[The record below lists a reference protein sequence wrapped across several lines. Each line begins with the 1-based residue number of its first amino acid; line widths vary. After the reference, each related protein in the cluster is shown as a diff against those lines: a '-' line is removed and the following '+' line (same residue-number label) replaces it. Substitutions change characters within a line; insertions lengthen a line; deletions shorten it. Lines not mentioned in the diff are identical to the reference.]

1 MFGHEIGFSQQL
13 LPAEFVA
20 VVDVGQQI
28 LDVEDSLD
36 IVQIL
41 VADRNARETR
51 SDDAFLDAQVVV
63 AYSDGDDIHAGTHDL
78 LHLGVGELDDAREHV
93 VLLGRGGGG
102 HVDGVG
108 QLVERNLVA
117 TRGVLADRAA
127 RADQDVG
134 EGAHQPAHQQDG
146 ARYRTGEPQGAALG
160 EYLGDDLAEKQ
171 QQESGDDRFEEKAH
185 AGRAEREEQVDDA
198 CGQDDDADVHQIVDH
213 QNRSEQLIDVAE
225 QPQNGVV
232 RRFFGMCLDVPYV
245 VRREREERRLGAR
258 NEGRDRQQAHRD
270 RSRQEQTDVYGVE
283 CDQTAFQIRLF
294 SFCTACRRI
303 SRRASRPSPAEVSPR
318 RRPPP

>member
-1 MFGHEIGFSQQL
+1 MSGTLLAFDFGTKSIGVAVGQRITGTARP
-13 LPAEFVA
+13 LPAIKA
-20 VVDVGQQI
+20 
-28 LDVEDSLD
+28 
-36 IVQIL
+36 
-41 VADRNARETR
+41 
-51 SDDAFLDAQVVV
+51 
-63 AYSDGDDIHAGTHDL
+63 
-78 LHLGVGELDDAREHV
+78 
-93 VLLGRGGGG
+93 
-102 HVDGVG
+102 
-108 QLVERNLVA
+108 
-117 TRGVLADRAA
+117 
-127 RADQDVG
+127 
-134 EGAHQPAHQQDG
+134 QDG
-146 ARYRTGEPQGAALG
+146 TPDWNLI
-160 EYLGDDLAEKQ
+160 
-171 QQESGDDRFEEKAH
+171 
-185 AGRAEREEQVDDA
+185 ERLLKEWQPDEI
-198 CGQDDDADVHQIVDH
+198 IVGLPL
-213 QNRSEQLIDVAE
+213 NMDVAE